1 MAEIG
6 ERVPIRLVKEN
17 GDTIS
22 LDATS
27 IDMAVER
34 VQSNFA
40 LPLMKARKMGIDLN
54 QAAVAFEIQGVF
66 TDDEGQ
72 EATSQAKAIFD
83 FYQPHSLTITPDDD
97 APTGGGLTGGGGFG
111 LFNSLGFTNTSTSS
125 NFGGMVDVAPSLLNY
140 GNWKNKYV
148 DLPVGYW
155 VEKSAA
161 ADNPVESGISA
172 WFKAD
177 AITDTH
183 VTGLLGHNAVVNTW
197 VDSSGNGITGTK
209 SGSPR
214 YREAGANGQPYV
226 YFDGSAKFDIPFNA
240 ALNPNEFTLFVVAHS
255 VDASADT
262 EQGVI
267 YTRDGSDK
275 GWEVRY
281 RFGSNNKIR
290 LALYNASPTS
300 DEVSDSTTTLT
311 AGWSAVQLHAHT
323 VDYTGSNYTTKLYNK
338 GVLEDSD
345 TGDNYTLVDD
355 DTTQIGA
362 RGSGDYLTGNIYE
375 ILLYNRV
382 LSQAEREQVEGYL
395 SKKYGVTVLGESGGE
410 HPYGGFTFN
419 NDKNTVRLAFDSS
432 RLGSFKEP
440 NGYINRVRATDMVV
454 SAYNGTTGVITIDS
468 GDAREWFETDSTSA
482 YHIGFKK
489 AGGTLRGASGLMT
502 RLRVK
507 SVTQTT
513 ITIELPFFTGTSAPV
528 DNDTIMMLPN
538 QSLPAKLSSSNYDGT
553 TVVVSIQNIGA
564 GAGAGDTYGG
574 PTFPA
579 YKNTSARD
587 GASYERSDEYIA
599 YLTKN
604 MLTSTL
610 VLGER
615 PVDALGNYT
624 LSKVFSVDIGESSH
638 GHQTRLTITQLH
650 ATSLGK
656 VNETINHTFSPG
668 NFMIVQGFTGGKS
681 GKKVKSAGD
690 KVQDILGILANSNN
704 FKTNRNNHQLEDWV
718 NTFVNQISETIYGE
732 VESGDFINGIQIPYN
747 TLVTKGENALDS
759 QVAQRNHFLTSGNVN
774 TVAKMAMDNKVH
786 SSRLYAP
793 WAEGSRMNGISG
805 LVTEFSVNREAE
817 MKAYE
822 FSLKFIAADI
832 II

>member
-83 FYQPHSLTITPDDD
+83 FYQPHSLILNPDDED
-97 APTGGGLTGGGGFG
+97 GPTTGGDLTGGGGFG
-111 LFNSLGFTNTSTSS
+111 LFNSLGFSNTNTGT
-125 NFGGMVDVAPSLLNY
+125 NFAGMVNVAPSVMNY

-172 WFKAD
+172 WFKAS
-177 AITDTH
+177 AITDSN

-240 ALNPNEFTLFVVAHS
+240 ALNPSEFTLFIVAHS
-255 VDASADT
+255 IDDTNASQFVISSTNGTSKGWSINHRYGSDDDIRLTLHSGSDVTADT
-262 EQGVI
+262 
-267 YTRDGSDK
+267 T
-275 GWEVRY
+275 
-281 RFGSNNKIR
+281 
-290 LALYNASPTS
+290 A
-300 DEVSDSTTTLT
+300 TLT
-311 AGWSAVQLHAHT
+311 AGYSKVQLHSHT
-323 VDYTGSNYTTKLYNK
+323 VDFTGSNYTTKTYNK
-338 GVLEDSD
+338 GVLEATTTGGAFTINNDSP
-345 TGDNYTLVDD
+345 
-355 DTTQIGA
+355 TQIGA
-362 RGSGDYLTGNIYE
+362 SGSSSKLTGNIYE

-440 NGYINRVRATDMVV
+440 NGYINRPRVTDMVV

-513 ITIELPFFTGTSAPV
+513 ITVELPFFTGTSAPV

-564 GAGAGDTYGG
+564 GTDGGDTYGG

-579 YKNTSARD
+579 YENTSARA
-587 GASYERSDEYIA
+587 GSTYERSDEYIA

-615 PVDALGNYT
+615 SVDALNNYT

-638 GHQTRLTITQLH
+638 GHQTRLVITQLH
-650 ATSLGK
+650 ATSLGT
-656 VNETINHTFSPG
+656 VNETITHTFSPG
-668 NFMIVQGFTGGKS
+668 NFMVVQGFTGGKS

-704 FKTNRNNHQLEDWV
+704 FKTNRSNHQLESWV

-759 QVAQRNHFLTSGNVN
+759 QVAQRNHFLTSGN
-774 TVAKMAMDNKVH
+774 TGTSSKLSMDNKVH

-805 LVTEFSVNREAE
+805 LITEFNVHREAE

>member
-1 MAEIG
+1 
-6 ERVPIRLVKEN
+6 
-17 GDTIS
+17 
-22 LDATS
+22 
-27 IDMAVER
+27 MAVER
-34 VQSNFA
+34 VQSNFS

-83 FYQPHSLTITPDDD
+83 FYQPHSLTLNPDDED
-97 APTGGGLTGGGGFG
+97 GPTTGGDLTGGGGFG
-111 LFNSLGFTNTSTSS
+111 LFNSLGFSNTNTGT
-125 NFGGMVDVAPSLLNY
+125 NFAGMVNVAPSLLNY
-140 GNWKNKYV
+140 GNWKNRYV

-155 VEKSAA
+155 VEKAA
-161 ADNPVESGISA
+161 TADNPVESGISA

-177 AITDTH
+177 SI
-183 VTGLLGHNAVVNTW
+183 TGLVHNQEVNTW
-197 VDSSGNGITGTK
+197 VDVSGNGITATK

-226 YFDGSAKFDIPFNA
+226 FFDGSSKFDIPFNA
-240 ALNPNEFTLFVVAHS
+240 ALHPNEFTLFIVANS
-255 VDASADT
+255 NDSTVAS
-262 EQGVI
+262 QGII
-267 YTRDGSDK
+267 YTREAADK

-281 RFGSNNKIR
+281 RFGSNNDIR
-290 LALYNASPTS
+290 LALYNNPES
-300 DEVSDSTTTLT
+300 DEVSDSTDTLL
-311 AGWSAVQLHAHT
+311 AGRQHVQLHAHT
-323 VDYTGSNYTTKLYNK
+323 VDFTGSNYTTKLYNK
-338 GVLEDSD
+338 GEEQASD

-355 DTTQIGA
+355 DNTQIGA
-362 RGSGDYLTGNIYE
+362 RGNGHYLTGHIYE
-375 ILLYNRV
+375 ILLYNRI
-382 LSQAEREQVEGYL
+382 LTQSEREQVEGYL
-395 SKKYGVTVLGESGGE
+395 SKKYGVALKGESGGE

-419 NDKNTVRLAFDSS
+419 NDKNSIRLVYDSS

-440 NGYINRVRATDMVV
+440 NGYINRARVTDMVV
-454 SAYNGTTGVITIDS
+454 SAYDAATGVITIDS
-468 GDAREWFETDSTSA
+468 GDAREWFEMDSTSN
-482 YHIGFKK
+482 YHIALQKTDGSLKG
-489 AGGTLRGASGLMT
+489 AGNIMT
-502 RLRVK
+502 RMQVK
-507 SVTQTT
+507 SITQTT
-513 ITIELPFFTGTSAPV
+513 ITVVLPFFTGTNIPADDDKIV
-528 DNDTIMMLPN
+528 MLPN
-538 QSLPAKLSSSNYDGT
+538 QSLPAKLSSSGYDGT

-564 GAGAGDTYGG
+564 GASVGDTYAG
-574 PTFPA
+574 PTFPNYA
-579 YKNTSARD
+579 TGATRD
-587 GASYERSDEYIA
+587 GSSYQRSDEYIT

-604 MLTSTL
+604 MLTSDL

-615 PVDALGNYT
+615 PVDALNNYT

-690 KVQDILGILANSNN
+690 KVQDILGILGNSNN
-704 FKTNRNNHQLEDWV
+704 FKTNRNNHHLESWV
-718 NTFVNQISETIYGE
+718 NTFVNNISETIYGE

-759 QVAQRNHFLTSGNVN
+759 QVAQRNHFLTSGNKS
-774 TVAKMAMDNKVH
+774 TVKKMAMDNKVH
-786 SSRLYAP
+786 SSRIYAP

>member
-1 MAEIG
+1 MAEAG

-83 FYQPHSLTITPDDD
+83 FYQPHSLTLNPDDED
-97 APTGGGLTGGGGFG
+97 GPTTGGDLTNGNGFG
-111 LFNSLGFTNTSTSS
+111 LFNSLGFSNTNTGT
-125 NFGGMVDVAPSLLNY
+125 NFAGMVNVAPSLLNY
-140 GNWKNKYV
+140 GNWQNKYV

-155 VEKSAA
+155 VEKAA
-161 ADNPVESGISA
+161 TADNPVESGISA

-177 AITDTH
+177 AIT
-183 VTGLLGHNAVVNTW
+183 GKAHNEELNTW

-214 YREAGANGQPYV
+214 YREAGVNGQPYV

-240 ALNPNEFTLFVVAHS
+240 ALNPSEFTLFVVANS
-255 VDASADT
+255 VNASAGND
-262 EQGVI
+262 QYI
-267 YTRDGSDK
+267 MSTREGSDK
-275 GWEVRY
+275 GWSVRH
-281 RFGSNNKIR
+281 RFGSNNDIR
-290 LALYNASPTS
+290 MALYNTDSGG
-300 DEVSDSTTTLT
+300 DEVSDTSTTLV
-311 AGWSAVQLHAHT
+311 AGWGQAQIHAHT
-323 VDYTGSNYTTKLYNK
+323 VDYTGSDYTMKTYLR
-338 GVLEDSD
+338 GVEEDSD
-345 TGDNYTLVDD
+345 SGDTYAIVDND
-355 DTTQIGA
+355 ATQIGA
-362 RGSGDYLTGNIYE
+362 SGSGNYLTGAIYE

-382 LSQAEREQVEGYL
+382 LSQAEREQVEGHL
-395 SKKYGVTVLGESGGE
+395 SKKYGVTLSGESGGE

-419 NDKNTVRLAFDSS
+419 NNKNSIRLVYDSS
-432 RLGSFKEP
+432 RLGSFKEK
-440 NGYINRVRATDMVV
+440 NGYINRARVTDMVV

-468 GDAREWFETDSTSA
+468 GDAREWFEMDSTSN
-482 YHIGFKK
+482 YHIALQK
-489 AGGTLRGASGLMT
+489 ADGSLKGTGSITT
-502 RLRVK
+502 RMQVK
-507 SVTQTT
+507 SITQTT
-513 ITIELPFFTGTSAPV
+513 ITVVLPFFTGTNIPADDDKIV
-528 DNDTIMMLPN
+528 MLPN
-538 QSLPAKLSSSNYDGT
+538 QSLPAKLSSSGYDGT

-564 GAGAGDTYGG
+564 GASAGDTYAG
-574 PTFPA
+574 PTFPNYA
-579 YKNTSARD
+579 TGATRD
-587 GASYERSDEYIA
+587 GSSYQRSDEYIT

-604 MLTSTL
+604 MLTSDL

-615 PVDALGNYT
+615 PVDALNNYT

-650 ATSLGK
+650 ATSLGT

-718 NTFVNQISETIYGE
+718 NTFVNHISETIYGE

-759 QVAQRNHFLTSGNVN
+759 QVAQRNHFLTSGNKS
-774 TVAKMAMDNKVH
+774 TVKKMAMDNKVH

>member
-1 MAEIG
+1 MAELG

-22 LDATS
+22 LEATS

-40 LPLMKARKMGIDLN
+40 IPLLQAKKIGIDLN

-66 TDDEGQ
+66 TDDKGQ
-72 EATSQAKAIFD
+72 EVSSQAKAIFD
-83 FYQPHSLTITPDDD
+83 FYQPHSLTLNPDDED
-97 APTGGGLTGGGGFG
+97 DDDSGGGLTGSGISIY
-111 LFNSLGFTNTSTSS
+111 NMLGFSNTNTNT
-125 NFGGMVDVAPSLLNY
+125 NFGGLADVAPSVMNY
-140 GNWKNKYV
+140 GNWKNRYV
-148 DLPVGYW
+148 DLPVGFW
-155 VEKSAA
+155 VEKSAT
-161 ADNPVESGISA
+161 ADNPVESGIST
-172 WFKAD
+172 WFKAN
-177 AITDTH
+177 AITDSN

-214 YREAGANGQPYV
+214 YREAGANGQPFV
-226 YFDGSAKFDIPFNA
+226 YFDGSAKFDIPFSA
-240 ALNPNEFTLFVVAHS
+240 ALNTNEFTLFVVAKSTSTTNATQYVINTSPSPYYSGWNLRYRHS
-255 VDASADT
+255 TNDDIVLT
-262 EQGVI
+262 LYE
-267 YTRDGSDK
+267 DGSARDYS
-275 GWEVRY
+275 V
-281 RFGSNNKIR
+281 
-290 LALYNASPTS
+290 
-300 DEVSDSTTTLT
+300 TTGTLQ
-311 AGWSAVQLHAHT
+311 AGWSKVQLHAHT
-323 VDYTGSNYTTKLYNK
+323 VDFTGSDYTTKSYNK
-338 GVLEDSD
+338 GVLEDTD
-345 TGDNYTLVDD
+345 TGDGYDAVSSSGAS
-355 DTTQIGA
+355 QIGA
-362 RGSGDYLTGNIYE
+362 FNNGNKFIGGIYE

-419 NDKNTVRLAFDSS
+419 NDKNSIRLAFDSS
-432 RLGSFKEP
+432 RLGSVKEP
-440 NGYINRVRATDMVV
+440 NGYINRPRVTDMVV
-454 SAYNGTTGVITIDS
+454 SAYNETTGVITIDA
-468 GDAREWFETDSTSA
+468 GDAREWFETNSNSA
-482 YHIGFKK
+482 YHIGFRKTD
-489 AGGTLRGASGLMT
+489 GTLKGAGAITT

-513 ITIELPFFTGTSAPV
+513 ITVELPFFTGTSIPV
-528 DNDTIMMLPN
+528 DNDTVMMLPN
-538 QSLPAKLSSSNYDGT
+538 QSLPAKLSSSNYDGA

-564 GAGAGDTYGG
+564 GTDGGDTYGG

-579 YKNTSARD
+579 YENTSARA
-587 GASYERSDEYIA
+587 GSTYERSDEYIA

-615 PVDALGNYT
+615 PVDALSNYT

-656 VNETINHTFSPG
+656 VNETITHTFSPG
-668 NFMIVQGFTGGKS
+668 NFMVVQGFTGGKS

-704 FKTNRNNHQLEDWV
+704 FKTNRSNHQLESWV
-718 NTFVNQISETIYGE
+718 NTFVNNISETIYGE
-732 VESGDFINGIQIPYN
+732 VEAGDFINGIQIPYN

-759 QVAQRNHFLTSGNVN
+759 QVAQRN
-774 TVAKMAMDNKVH
+774 
-786 SSRLYAP
+786 
-793 WAEGSRMNGISG
+793 GISG
-805 LVTEFSVNREAE
+805 LITEFNVHREAE

>member
-1 MAEIG
+1 LAEAG

-34 VQSNFA
+34 VQSNFS

-83 FYQPHSLTITPDDD
+83 FYQPHSLTLNPDDED
-97 APTGGGLTGGGGFG
+97 GPTTGGDLTGGGGFG
-111 LFNSLGFTNTSTSS
+111 LFNSLGFSNTNTGT
-125 NFGGMVDVAPSLLNY
+125 NFAGMVKVAPSLLNY
-140 GNWKNKYV
+140 GNWKNRYV

-155 VEKSAA
+155 VEKAA
-161 ADNPVESGISA
+161 TADNPVESGISA

-177 AITDTH
+177 SI
-183 VTGLLGHNAVVNTW
+183 TGLVHNQEVNTW
-197 VDSSGNGITGTK
+197 VDVSGNGITATK

-226 YFDGSAKFDIPFNA
+226 FFDGSSKFDIPFNA
-240 ALNPNEFTLFVVAHS
+240 ALHPNEFTLFIVANS
-255 VDASADT
+255 NDSTVAS
-262 EQGVI
+262 QGII
-267 YTRDGSDK
+267 YTREAADK

-281 RFGSNNKIR
+281 RFGSNNDIR
-290 LALYNASPTS
+290 LALYNNPES
-300 DEVSDSTTTLT
+300 DEVSDSTDTLL
-311 AGWSAVQLHAHT
+311 AGRQHVQLHAHT
-323 VDYTGSNYTTKLYNK
+323 VDFTGSNYTTKLYNK
-338 GVLEDSD
+338 GEEQASD

-355 DTTQIGA
+355 DNTQIGA
-362 RGSGDYLTGNIYE
+362 RGNGHYLTGHIYE
-375 ILLYNRV
+375 ILLYNRI
-382 LSQAEREQVEGYL
+382 LTQSEREQVEGYL
-395 SKKYGVTVLGESGGE
+395 SKKYGVALKGESGGE

-419 NDKNTVRLAFDSS
+419 NDKNSIRLVYDSS

-440 NGYINRVRATDMVV
+440 NGYINRARVTDMVV
-454 SAYNGTTGVITIDS
+454 SAYDAATGVITIDS
-468 GDAREWFETDSTSA
+468 GDAREWFEMDSTSN
-482 YHIGFKK
+482 YHIALQKTDGSLKG
-489 AGGTLRGASGLMT
+489 AGNIMT
-502 RLRVK
+502 RMQVK
-507 SVTQTT
+507 SITQTT
-513 ITIELPFFTGTSAPV
+513 ITVVLPFFTGTNIPADDDKIV
-528 DNDTIMMLPN
+528 MLPN
-538 QSLPAKLSSSNYDGT
+538 QSLPAKLSSSGYDGT

-564 GAGAGDTYGG
+564 GASVGDTYAG
-574 PTFPA
+574 PTFPNYA
-579 YKNTSARD
+579 TGATRD
-587 GASYERSDEYIA
+587 GSSYQRSDEYIT

-604 MLTSTL
+604 MLTSDL

-615 PVDALGNYT
+615 PVDALNNYT

-690 KVQDILGILANSNN
+690 KVQDILGILGNSNN
-704 FKTNRNNHQLEDWV
+704 FKTNRNNHHLESWV
-718 NTFVNQISETIYGE
+718 NTFVNNISETIYGE

-759 QVAQRNHFLTSGNVN
+759 QVAQRNHFLTSGNKS
-774 TVAKMAMDNKVH
+774 TVKKMAMDNKVH
-786 SSRLYAP
+786 SSRIYAP

>member
-22 LDATS
+22 LEATS

-40 LPLMKARKMGIDLN
+40 IPLLQAKKIGIDLN

-72 EATSQAKAIFD
+72 EVSSQAKAVFD
-83 FYQPHSLTITPDDD
+83 FYQPHALTLNPDDD
-97 APTGGGLTGGGGFG
+97 EDDNAGGDLTGGGFS
-111 LFNSLGFTNTSTSS
+111 LFNMLGFSNSNANT
-125 NFGGMVDVAPSLLNY
+125 NFGGMADVAPSVMNY
-140 GNWKNKYV
+140 GNWKNRYV
-148 DLPVGYW
+148 DLPVGFW
-155 VEKSAA
+155 VEKSAT
-161 ADNPVESGISA
+161 ADNPVESGIST
-172 WFKAD
+172 WFKAA
-177 AITDTH
+177 AITDSN
-183 VTGLLGHNAVVNTW
+183 VTGLLSHGAVVNTW

-240 ALNPNEFTLFVVAHS
+240 ALNPNEFTLFIVAHS
-255 VDASADT
+255 TSASADT
-262 EQGVI
+262 EQYVMS
-267 YTRDGSDK
+267 TREGSDK
-275 GWEVRY
+275 GWTVRY

-290 LALYNASPTS
+290 FALYNSGS

-311 AGWSAVQLHAHT
+311 AGWSAVQLHTHT
-323 VDYTGSNYTTKLYNK
+323 VDNTGSDYTTKLYNK

-345 TGDNYTLVDD
+345 TGDDYDIVDND
-355 DTTQIGA
+355 ATIIGA
-362 RGSGDYLTGNIYE
+362 GPSGDYLTGNIYE

-419 NDKNTVRLAFDSS
+419 NDKNSIRLAFDSG
-432 RLGSFKEP
+432 RLGSVKEP
-440 NGYINRVRATDMVV
+440 NGYINRPRVTDMVV
-454 SAYNGTTGVITIDS
+454 SAYNGTTGVITIDA
-468 GDAREWFETDSTSA
+468 GDAREWFETDSNSA
-482 YHIGFKK
+482 YHIGFKES
-489 AGGTLRGASGLMT
+489 GGTFRGASGLMT
-502 RLRVK
+502 RLKVK
-507 SVTQTT
+507 AISQTT

-538 QSLPAKLSSSNYDGT
+538 QSLPPHLASSNYDGT

-564 GAGAGDTYGG
+564 GTDGGDTYGG

-579 YKNTSARD
+579 YENTSARA
-587 GASYERSDEYIA
+587 GSTYERSDEYIA

-615 PVDALGNYT
+615 PVDVLSNYT
-624 LSKVFSVDIGESSH
+624 LSKAFSVDIGESSH

-704 FKTNRNNHQLEDWV
+704 FKTNRSNHQLESWV
-718 NTFVNQISETIYGE
+718 NTFVNSISETIYGE
-732 VESGDFINGIQIPYN
+732 VEAGDFINGIQIPYN

-759 QVAQRNHFLTSGNVN
+759 QVAQRNHFLTSGNKG
-774 TVAKMAMDNKVH
+774 TVKKMAMDNKVH

-805 LVTEFSVNREAE
+805 LITEFNVHREAE

>member
-1 MAEIG
+1 LSLAEIG

-40 LPLMKARKMGIDLN
+40 LPLMKAKKMGIDLN

-83 FYQPHSLTITPDDD
+83 FYQPHSLTLNPDDED
-97 APTGGGLTGGGGFG
+97 GPTTGGDLTNGNGFG
-111 LFNSLGFTNTSTSS
+111 LFNSLGFSNTNTGT
-125 NFGGMVDVAPSLLNY
+125 NFAGMVNVAPSLLNY
-140 GNWKNKYV
+140 GNWQNKYV

-155 VEKSAA
+155 VEKAA
-161 ADNPVESGISA
+161 TADNPVESGISA

-177 AITDTH
+177 SIT
-183 VTGLLGHNAVVNTW
+183 GKAHNEELNTW

-209 SGSPR
+209 SGSPK

-226 YFDGSAKFDIPFNA
+226 FFDGSAKFDIPFNA
-240 ALNPNEFTLFVVAHS
+240 ALNPSEFTLFVVAKS
-255 VDASADT
+255 TSTTNAT
-262 EQGVI
+262 QYVI
-267 YTRDGSDK
+267 NTSPSPYNDG
-275 GWEVRY
+275 WNLRY
-281 RFGSNNKIR
+281 RHASNNDIV
-290 LALYNASPTS
+290 LTLYEDGNAKDYSITTS
-300 DEVSDSTTTLT
+300 TLQ
-311 AGWSAVQLHAHT
+311 AGWGQTQLHAHT
-323 VDYTGSNYTTKLYNK
+323 VDFTGSDYTTKSYNK
-338 GVLEDSD
+338 GTLEDTD
-345 TGDNYTLVDD
+345 TGDGYDAVSSSGAS
-355 DTTQIGA
+355 QIGA
-362 RGSGDYLTGNIYE
+362 FNNGQKFIGGVYE

-382 LSQAEREQVEGYL
+382 LSQAEREQVEGHL
-395 SKKYGVTVLGESGGE
+395 SKKYGVTLSGESGGE

-419 NDKNTVRLAFDSS
+419 NNKNSIRLVFDSS

-440 NGYINRVRATDMVV
+440 NGYINRARVTDMVV
-454 SAYNGTTGVITIDS
+454 SAYDAATGVITIDS
-468 GDAREWFETDSTSA
+468 GDAREWFEMDSTSN
-482 YHIGFKK
+482 YHIALQRTDGSLK
-489 AGGTLRGASGLMT
+489 GTGSIMT
-502 RLRVK
+502 RMQVK
-507 SVTQTT
+507 SITQTS
-513 ITIELPFFTGTSAPV
+513 ITVVLPFFTGTNIPADDDKIV
-528 DNDTIMMLPN
+528 MLPN
-538 QSLPAKLSSSNYDGT
+538 QSLPAKLSSSGYDGT

-564 GAGAGDTYGG
+564 GASVGDTYAG
-574 PTFPA
+574 PTFPNYA
-579 YKNTSARD
+579 TGATRD
-587 GASYERSDEYIA
+587 GSSYQRSDEYIT

-604 MLTSTL
+604 MLTSDL

-615 PVDALGNYT
+615 PVDALNNYT

-718 NTFVNQISETIYGE
+718 NTFVNHISETIYGE

-759 QVAQRNHFLTSGNVN
+759 QVAQRNHFLTSGNKS
-774 TVAKMAMDNKVH
+774 TVKKMAMDNKVH

>member
-1 MAEIG
+1 MAEAG

-34 VQSNFA
+34 VQSNFS

-83 FYQPHSLTITPDDD
+83 FYQPHSLTLNPDDED
-97 APTGGGLTGGGGFG
+97 GPTTGGDLTGGGGFG
-111 LFNSLGFTNTSTSS
+111 LFNSLGFSNTNTGT
-125 NFGGMVDVAPSLLNY
+125 NFAGMVNVAPSLLNY
-140 GNWKNKYV
+140 GNWKNRYV

-155 VEKSAA
+155 VEKAA
-161 ADNPVESGISA
+161 TADNPVESGISA

-177 AITDTH
+177 SI
-183 VTGLLGHNAVVNTW
+183 TGLVHNQEVNTW
-197 VDSSGNGITGTK
+197 VDVSGNGITATK

-226 YFDGSAKFDIPFNA
+226 FFDGSSKFDIPFNA
-240 ALNPNEFTLFVVAHS
+240 ALHPNEFTLFIVANS
-255 VDASADT
+255 NDSTVAS
-262 EQGVI
+262 QGII
-267 YTRDGSDK
+267 YTREAADK

-281 RFGSNNKIR
+281 RFGSNNDIR
-290 LALYNASPTS
+290 LALYNNPES
-300 DEVSDSTTTLT
+300 DEVSDSTDTLL
-311 AGWSAVQLHAHT
+311 AGRQHVQLHAHT
-323 VDYTGSNYTTKLYNK
+323 VDFTGSNYTTKLYNK
-338 GVLEDSD
+338 GEEQASD

-355 DTTQIGA
+355 DNTQIGA
-362 RGSGDYLTGNIYE
+362 RGNGHYLTGHIYE
-375 ILLYNRV
+375 ILLYNRI
-382 LSQAEREQVEGYL
+382 LTQSEREQVEGYL
-395 SKKYGVTVLGESGGE
+395 SKKYGVALKGESGGE

-419 NDKNTVRLAFDSS
+419 NDKNSIRLVYDSS

-440 NGYINRVRATDMVV
+440 NGYINRARVTDMVV
-454 SAYNGTTGVITIDS
+454 SAYDAATGVITIDS
-468 GDAREWFETDSTSA
+468 GDAREWFEMDSTSN
-482 YHIGFKK
+482 YHIALQKTDGSLKG
-489 AGGTLRGASGLMT
+489 AGNIMT
-502 RLRVK
+502 RMQVK
-507 SVTQTT
+507 SITQTT
-513 ITIELPFFTGTSAPV
+513 ITVVLPFFTGTNIPADDDKIV
-528 DNDTIMMLPN
+528 MLPN
-538 QSLPAKLSSSNYDGT
+538 QSLPAKLSSSGYDGT

-564 GAGAGDTYGG
+564 GASVGDTYAG
-574 PTFPA
+574 PTFPNYA
-579 YKNTSARD
+579 TGATRD
-587 GASYERSDEYIA
+587 GSSYQRSDEYIT

-604 MLTSTL
+604 MLTSDL

-615 PVDALGNYT
+615 PVDALNNYT

-690 KVQDILGILANSNN
+690 KVQDILGILGNSNN
-704 FKTNRNNHQLEDWV
+704 FKTNRNNHHLESWV
-718 NTFVNQISETIYGE
+718 NTFVNNISETIYGE

-759 QVAQRNHFLTSGNVN
+759 QVAQRNHFLTSGNKS
-774 TVAKMAMDNKVH
+774 TVKKMAMDNKVH
-786 SSRLYAP
+786 SSRIYAP